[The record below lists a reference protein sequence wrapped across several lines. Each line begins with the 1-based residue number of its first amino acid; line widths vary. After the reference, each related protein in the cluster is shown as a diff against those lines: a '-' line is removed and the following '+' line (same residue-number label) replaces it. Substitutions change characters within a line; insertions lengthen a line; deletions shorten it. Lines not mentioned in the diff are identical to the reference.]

1 MTSQEQEQEQAE
13 ADPVPATTTPTHK
26 GIAGRINY
34 AQWDK
39 VATDLIDQTD
49 TENAAEEAQ
58 AAELLG
64 LNGKYA
70 RSASEAEE
78 RVKAQQVEQVK
89 TTLESYQQREAAV
102 KMELTQLF
110 SSTENTANETKTNQS
125 SVRRITRQDMNAGTR
140 VLSIT
145 DTHGVSVSH
154 STLVLTHDLS
164 HLESR
169 MNNANTTN
177 PMAKSYPGDAENDV
191 PLQQQ
196 QQQPQSVFGLIKV
209 FLDNL
214 SNCTVLIKC
223 KIISGVVELHNC
235 HNVCLQIQG
244 PHATV
249 ATIQADLSNDLTL
262 EFHDAPSG
270 KNPPSTSNNNNTPT
284 LFWGDDPDDRIFHAG
299 VHNLTVQLWRDGM
312 VESQTT
318 ADYIKDGAVAVGNA
332 TPEEQQFV
340 TSVVDGQ
347 LLTEQV
353 LRTGSTTG
361 QQVRA
366 MTEREMQASQLKRE
380 KAAQMA
386 LAMAE
391 DMMQIK
397 DKDGN
402 PIVTKTHTEPVSENN
417 TRQQQE
423 QQEEQEQ
430 SSSSLYASSSAS
442 ASNNNTNTTT
452 TNDDAEVEE
461 VITANVQAIVDEC
474 QQNKA
479 RGNEA
484 FGAGEYGQ
492 AILLYSLALDKAAE
506 LPKTT
511 TDNTLFPTDI
521 VYSNRAACFLKLGQH
536 EKAEA
541 DAAQALQINPDNI
554 KALFR
559 QGLALHAMKDY
570 QQALPLL
577 ARAHKREPTNK
588 QVAQALKFCEVRLEQ
603 EHRQR
608 MMAGM

>member
-110 SSTENTANETKTNQS
+110 STENANETKTNQS

-169 MNNANTTN
+169 MNTANTTN

-191 PLQQQ
+191 VETPSS
-196 QQQPQSVFGLIKV
+196 QSVFGLIKV

-249 ATIQADLSNDLTL
+249 ATIQADLSHDLTL
-262 EFHDAPSG
+262 EFHEAPSG
-270 KNPPSTSNNNNTPT
+270 KNPPSTSSNNNTTPT

-380 KAAQMA
+380 KVAQMA

-402 PIVTKTHTEPVSENN
+402 PIVTKSHTEPVSENN
-417 TRQQQE
+417 TQQQHEQQQE
-423 QQEEQEQ
+423 QQPQ
-430 SSSSLYASSSAS
+430 SSSSLYTSSSAS
-442 ASNNNTNTTT
+442 ANNNNTNTT

-506 LPKTT
+506 LPTT
-511 TDNTLFPTDI
+511 TTENTLFPTDI